1 MYHFD
6 YLFCIVSMFCIL
18 WTRMSPPD
26 RFSLIAFISYF
37 ELRGEKLAQH
47 LFLKNIVAAVIEKW
61 LL

>member
-1 MYHFD
+1 
-6 YLFCIVSMFCIL
+6 MFCIL

-26 RFSLIAFISYF
+26 RFSLIAFILYF